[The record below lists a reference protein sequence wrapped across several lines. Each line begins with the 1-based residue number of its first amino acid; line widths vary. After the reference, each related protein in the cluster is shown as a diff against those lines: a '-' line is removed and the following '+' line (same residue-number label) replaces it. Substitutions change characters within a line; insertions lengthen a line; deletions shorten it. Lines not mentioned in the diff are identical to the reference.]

1 VTLPFDAAGS
11 GPPVVLLHAGVADRR
26 MWAAIVPVLAERYRV
41 LAPDLPGYGDAPLS
55 PGPFSNASEVLA
67 FLDDQDIGHASLVGA
82 SFGGRVA
89 LEVATEAPD
98 RVDRLVLL
106 CPGLRGVAP
115 TAASEAFEAEEERL
129 LEAGD
134 VAGAVRLNVDTWLG
148 PEADDGARD
157 LLTHMQ
163 RRAFDVQLAADE
175 WPDPPDLEPTDVDL
189 GGIAAPTT
197 VVLGALDVDWLLA
210 AARQVAAGVPGATLV
225 ELDWA
230 GHLPALERPA
240 ETAALVLDALGDR
253 SQRRS
258 VHAYRTGQD
267 MRGHD
272 MRGPAGRA

>member
-1 VTLPFDAAGS
+1 MIRVTLPFDVAGS

-26 MWAAIVPVLAERYRV
+26 MWAGLLPVLAERFRV

-55 PGPFSNASEVLA
+55 PGRFSNVAEVLA
-67 FLDDQDIGHASLVGA
+67 VLDDQGLESVALVGA

-89 LEVATEAPD
+89 LEVATAAPD

-115 TAASEAFEAEEERL
+115 TAASEAFDAQEERL

-134 VAGAVRLNVDTWLG
+134 VAGAVRLNVETWLG
-148 PEADDGARD
+148 PEADDSARD
-157 LLTHMQ
+157 LLTRMQ

-175 WPDPPDLEPTDVDL
+175 WSDPPTPIRDDVDL
-189 GGIAAPTT
+189 SRLAVPTT
-197 VVLGALDVDWLLA
+197 VLLGAHDVDWLQH

-240 ETAALVLDALGDR
+240 ETADLVLDALADN
-253 SQRRS
+253 
-258 VHAYRTGQD
+258 ALKT
-267 MRGHD
+267 
-272 MRGPAGRA
+272 

>member
-1 VTLPFDAAGS
+1 
-11 GPPVVLLHAGVADRR
+11 
-26 MWAAIVPVLAERYRV
+26 MWAGILPTLAERFRV

-55 PGPFSNASEVLA
+55 PGPFSNVAEVLS
-67 FLDDQDIGHASLVGA
+67 FLDDQHLASVAVVGA

-89 LEVATEAPD
+89 LEVATAAPD

-115 TAASEAFEAEEERL
+115 TSASQAFDAEEERL

-148 PEADDGARD
+148 PEADDTARD
-157 LLTHMQ
+157 LLTRMQ

-175 WPDPPDLEPTDVDL
+175 WPDPPTPARDDVHL
-189 GGIAAPTT
+189 GGLAVPTT
-197 VVLGALDVDWLLA
+197 VFLGAHDVDWLQQ
-210 AARQVAAGVPGATLV
+210 AARDVAAGVPGATLL

-240 ETAALVLDALGDR
+240 ETAGLVLDAL
-253 SQRRS
+253 
-258 VHAYRTGQD
+258 AD
-267 MRGHD
+267 MRS
-272 MRGPAGRA
+272 